1 MGKLTDKVARGVFW
15 VLLEKFGIQAAHFV
29 VTLVLARL
37 LTPND
42 YGTVALI
49 SAFITVAN
57 VLVHCGLGSALV
69 QKKDAS
75 QTDFN
80 TVFFLSMAFAATLYT
95 ALFFAAPFIAR
106 FYGIPELKA
115 MLRVLAFVLVFHSL
129 NGVQGVELKRKML
142 FKLAFKISWVKNG
155 LTYVTGVSLAYAG
168 YGPWALIW
176 ATMAGEM
183 AGAIARQLVI
193 RWRPTATFSWSS
205 AKTLFS
211 FGWKMVLGSLVSKLY
226 GSLNSLVVG
235 KCFLKSDLAFVSKG
249 NHVAGILMNTVDST
263 ISKVAF
269 PALAKMQDAPERL
282 RRAMRRMIKS
292 STFFVFPL
300 MATLAVLAE
309 PVIALLFGPKW
320 MPAVPYLRL
329 ACFSCAVK
337 PFSTVNVQAIVAR
350 GHSGVFLSLVVIN
363 RIIGIIAMVIS
374 YRWGVYAFIAT
385 GVFSLGIGRLFVNT
399 YPNWHYLGYTLGM
412 QLMDVL
418 PAAAISGLAAGAAY
432 FAGVSFA
439 ATSWLRI
446 LVGCP
451 LAAMVY
457 MAFALFFRFSA
468 LGDIAGTIRPTF
480 AKRLPAI
487 LPAIDFM
494 RKRCGK

>member
-1 MGKLTDKVARGVFW
+1 
-15 VLLEKFGIQAAHFV
+15 
-29 VTLVLARL
+29 
-37 LTPND
+37 
-42 YGTVALI
+42 
-49 SAFITVAN
+49 
-57 VLVHCGLGSALV
+57 
-69 QKKDAS
+69 
-75 QTDFN
+75 
-80 TVFFLSMAFAATLYT
+80 
-95 ALFFAAPFIAR
+95 
-106 FYGIPELKA
+106 
-115 MLRVLAFVLVFHSL
+115 
-129 NGVQGVELKRKML
+129 
-142 FKLAFKISWVKNG
+142 
-155 LTYVTGVSLAYAG
+155 
-168 YGPWALIW
+168 
-176 ATMAGEM
+176 MAGET

-193 RWRPTATFSWSS
+193 CWRPTATFSWSS

-309 PVIALLFGPKW
+309 PVVALLFGDRW
-320 MPAVPYLRL
+320 IPAVPYLRL

-350 GHSGVFLSLVVIN
+350 GHSGVFLSLVIIN
-363 RIIGIIAMVIS
+363 RIIGITAMIIS

-399 YPNWHYLGYTLGM
+399 YPNWKYLGYTLGM

-418 PAAAISGLAAGAAY
+418 PAAVISGIVAVAVYAVGHV
-432 FAGVSFA
+432 FP

-446 LVGCP
+446 AVGCP
-451 LAAMVY
+451 VAATLYLALAIV
-457 MAFALFFRFSA
+457 FRFSA

-480 AKRLPAI
+480 AKRLPI
-487 LPAIDFM
+487 MLPAIDFM
-494 RKRCGK
+494 RKRCTK